1 MVVEP
6 SDPREVQRLKEELEL
21 LIFELRL
28 VGVPADVVTPWA
40 NPVARSWARL
50 TRCASYTMTRCA
62 PLACANA
69 WSYGASA
76 RIYAWSWQ

>member
-28 VGVPADVVTPWA
+28 VGVPADVVTPIWEA
-40 NPVARSWARL
+40 VDGLHS
-50 TRCASYTMTRCA
+50 
-62 PLACANA
+62 
-69 WSYGASA
+69 
-76 RIYAWSWQ
+76 